1 VLIRARVVSALRT
14 AAVALQADRVVRPFL
29 RGNGAI
35 LMFHRVRPRDPA
47 LIAASNH
54 GNSIAPALFAT
65 LLDALGAAGIDVV
78 DLDEAQ
84 ARLARQARPFVCL
97 TFDDGYRDNFDT
109 VLPIATAR
117 KLPVTVFVAPGL
129 IDGTAPL
136 WWYGLDQAVAR
147 ERAVKLGSL
156 ALPTRTAAE
165 KAAAYEL
172 VARRILHD
180 PSACAPIAAVLARDY
195 GVDFAA
201 LAAAHMMS
209 WAMVREMAASGAATI
224 GAHTLNHPAL
234 ARLPSGDAAQE
245 IAGSQTRLEQETGRP
260 VRHFAYPFGTAQ
272 AAGPRE
278 AALAREAGFSTA
290 VTTRPGNLTAAHCA
304 SSHAL
309 PRYGIG
315 PACSPALLRMKL
327 SGFSLPG

>member
-1 VLIRARVVSALRT
+1 M
-14 AAVALQADRVVRPFL
+14 RPFL

-54 GNSIAPALFAT
+54 GNSIAPTLFAT
-65 LLDALGAAGIDVV
+65 LLDTLDAAGIDVV

-84 ARLARQARPFVCL
+84 ARLARPARPFVCL
-97 TFDDGYRDNFDT
+97 TFDDGYRDSFDT
-109 VLPIATAR
+109 VLPLTAAR
-117 KLPVTVFVAPGL
+117 KAPVIVFVAPGL

-147 ERAVKLGSL
+147 ERTVKLGPL
-156 ALPTRTAAE
+156 TLPTRTAAE
-165 KAAAYEL
+165 KAAAYAL
-172 VARRILHD
+172 VAQRILDD

-209 WAMVREMAASGAATI
+209 WAMVREMASGNAAI
-224 GAHTLNHPAL
+224 GAHTLSHPAL
-234 ARLPSGDAAQE
+234 ACLPGDDATRE
-245 IAGSQTRLEQETGRP
+245 IAGSRTRLEHETGRP

-278 AALAREAGFSTA
+278 AALARDAGFSTA
-290 VTTRPGNLTAAHCA
+290 VTTRPGNLTAAHRA
-304 SSHAL
+304 NPHTL

-327 SGFSLPG
+327 SGILPAATDLTRHRGGHSAA